1 VKNKY
6 TTYSIT
12 PPKYVTDTMA
22 LVLRLERRK
31 LPNRIK
37 EIFEQAEKGESEIY
51 IPAIVLAEIGYLSE
65 KKRIEITLN
74 DSKNYFKQHKS
85 IKEKKITFMTIEKAF
100 MINDIPELHDRII
113 AGAALE
119 LDIELLTNDP
129 KVRNSKFV
137 TTIWK

>member
-1 VKNKY
+1 MKNKY

>member
-1 VKNKY
+1 MKTKY
-6 TTYSIT
+6 I
-12 PPKYVTDTMA
+12 TDTMT

-37 EIFEQAEKGESEIY
+37 EIFEQAEKGENEIY

-74 DSKNYFKQHKS
+74 DVKNYFIQYKS
-85 IKEKKITFMTIEKAF
+85 IKEKKLTFMTIEKAF

-113 AGAALE
+113 AGSALE
-119 LDIELLTNDP
+119 HNIELLTNDP
-129 KVRNSKFV
+129 KIQHSKFV